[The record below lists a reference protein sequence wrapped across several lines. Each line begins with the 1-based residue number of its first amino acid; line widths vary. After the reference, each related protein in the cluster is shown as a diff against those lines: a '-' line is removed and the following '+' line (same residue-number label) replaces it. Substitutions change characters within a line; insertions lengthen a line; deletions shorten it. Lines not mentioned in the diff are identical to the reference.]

1 MSTEARRKPGWRT
14 FRFDEIATNVN
25 ERVDDPS
32 EAGVD
37 YYVGLEHLDSDSLT
51 IRRWG
56 SPADVQATK
65 LRFREGDIIFGRR
78 RVYQRKLGVAHFDG
92 ICSAHA
98 MVLRAKPDVVLSE
111 FLPFFMQSDLF
122 MDRAKEISVGSLSPT
137 INWPALA
144 REQFLLPPLDEQRR
158 LRDALIASEA
168 ASATLNQLLTRHSNL
183 RRAAIDGLTEND
195 SWPAVSVGDVCSMQN
210 GKAFPGADYTSDGIA
225 LLRPGNLGADGYLS
239 WEATKTVRLSHKWK
253 RDAADFVVAPGDVLM
268 NLTAQS
274 LEDGFMGRVCLAR
287 EGDQSLLNQRIG
299 RFRDWRAGVTPEYV
313 FRVFQSSRYQSH
325 AIEMCEGSKV
335 KHIFWPYIAR
345 YLFKLPPRQVQD
357 AVVNSLRQVDR
368 MFESLRLRLASHR
381 RVHQRLIAATVGEAA
396 LARTLR

>member
-1 MSTEARRKPGWRT
+1 MSAEARPKPGWRT

-32 EAGVD
+32 EAGVEH
-37 YYVGLEHLDSDSLT
+37 YVGLEHLDSDSLT

-65 LRFREGDIIFGRR
+65 LRFRKGDIIVGRR

-98 MVLRAKPDVVLSE
+98 MVLRAKPEVVLSE
-111 FLPFFMQSDLF
+111 CLPFLMQSDLF

-144 REQFLLPPLDEQRR
+144 REQFSVPPLDEQRR
-158 LRDALIASEA
+158 LRDTLIASEA
-168 ASATLNQLLTRHSNL
+168 ASATLHRLLARHSNL

-195 SWPAVSVGDVCSMQN
+195 AWPTVAVGDVCSMQN
-210 GKAFPGADYTSDGIA
+210 GKAFPGGDYTSDGIP

-239 WEATKTVRLSHKWK
+239 WEAAKTVRLLHKWE
-253 RDAADFVVAPGDVLM
+253 RDAADFVVTPGDVLM

-299 RFRDWRAGVTPEYV
+299 RFRDWRADVSPEFV

-335 KHIFWPYIAR
+335 KHIFWRYISR
-345 YLFKLPPRQVQD
+345 YLFKLPPRHVQD

-381 RVHQRLIAATVGEAA
+381 RVHQQLIVATVGEAS
-396 LARTLR
+396 LATTV